1 MRKFLLFR
9 RLMAVFEM
17 MGVDP
22 KVGLSAMFFVV
33 VVLAGAI
40 FWLVDTAPPSTIVM
54 LTGPEDSMFQRNA
67 EKYRKVLEREGVK
80 LIMVPSQGSLE
91 NLVHLADP
99 AFKVDVAFVQGG
111 LIKSGLAE
119 GLDTSKLVSLG
130 SVSYEP
136 LMVFY
141 RGKEEINMLSQ
152 LEGKRIGI
160 GQVGSGT
167 HALSTSLL
175 KANGIEVVHEENDDA
190 KPGAERDSGANRG
203 EKGIAAGKKAGQTEF
218 MDDAPEE
225 AAEEL
230 IAGKLD
236 AIFLMSDSASVKI
249 MGKLLRTPGI
259 RVVNFAQAD
268 AYTRRNNYLNKLDLS
283 QGSIDLGKN
292 IPERDVTLVGPTVEL
307 VARENLHPALSDL
320 LLQAAHE
327 VNGNATILQKQGEF
341 PAPLE
346 HEFRISDDA
355 DRYYK
360 SGKSFLYRNL
370 PFWLAT
376 LLSRVL
382 VVFVPIVV
390 LLIPG
395 LRMLPVVYRWRIR
408 SRITKWYGILL
419 ELEKDLLHK
428 QGPEHRAELLDRLD
442 HIERAVHRIKVPRFF
457 GDQYYVLLQHVD
469 YVRGRLQDMARA
481 K

>member
-9 RLMAVFEM
+9 KLMTIFEM
-17 MGVDP
+17 MGVEP
-22 KVGLSAMFFVV
+22 KVGLAALGFVV
-33 VVLAGAI
+33 VVLTGAI
-40 FWLVDTAPPSTIVM
+40 VWFVDTAPPNSIVM
-54 LTGPEDSMFQRNA
+54 LTGPEGSMFQRNA

-80 LIMVPSQGSLE
+80 LILVPSQGSLE

-99 AFKVDVAFVQGG
+99 AFKVDVGFVQGG
-111 LIKSGLAE
+111 LIQSGLAE

-136 LMVFY
+136 LLVFY
-141 RGKEEINMLSQ
+141 RGKEEVNMLSQ
-152 LEGKRIGI
+152 LKGKRLGI

-167 HALSTSLL
+167 NALVTSLL
-175 KANGIEVVHEENDDA
+175 KANGIEVANVENDDA
-190 KPGAERDSGANRG
+190 KPGAAHAD
-203 EKGIAAGKKAGQTEF
+203 EKAAGGKMTAPKTEF

-230 IAGKLD
+230 IADKLD
-236 AIFLMSDSASVKI
+236 AVFLMSDSASVKI

-259 RVVNFAQAD
+259 RLVNFQQAD
-268 AYTRRNNYLNKLDLS
+268 AYTRRVNYLNKLEFS
-283 QGSIDLGKN
+283 QGSIDLGMN
-292 IPERDVTLVGPTVEL
+292 IPDRDTLLVGPTVEL
-307 VARENLHPALSDL
+307 VAREKLHPALSDL

-346 HEFRISDDA
+346 HEFRISEDA

-376 LLSRVL
+376 FVSRVL

-390 LLIPG
+390 LLVPA
-395 LRMLPVVYRWRIR
+395 LRMLPVVYRWRMR

-419 ELEKDLLHK
+419 ELEKDLLHAE
-428 QGPEHRAELLDRLD
+428 GAEHKAHLMERLD

-469 YVRGRLQDMARA
+469 YVRQRLLDMGLA
-481 K
+481 KQG

>member
-1 MRKFLLFR
+1 
-9 RLMAVFEM
+9 MAIFEM

-22 KVGLSAMFFVV
+22 KVGLSAMAFVV
-33 VVLAGAI
+33 VVLAGAV

-54 LTGPEDSMFQRNA
+54 LTGPQDSMFQRNA
-67 EKYRKVLEREGVK
+67 EKYRKVLEREGIK
-80 LIMVPSQGSLE
+80 LVMVPSQGSLE

-99 AFKVDVAFVQGG
+99 AFKVDVGFVQGG
-111 LIKSGLAE
+111 LIQSGLAE

-130 SVSYEP
+130 SVAYEP

-167 HALSTSLL
+167 NALAIALL
-175 KANGIEVVHEENDDA
+175 KANGIEVAHVENDDA
-190 KPGAERDSGANRG
+190 KPGAERGSGANKG
-203 EKGIAAGKKAGQTEF
+203 EAAGGNKPGSKTEF
-218 MDDAPEE
+218 MDDDPLE
-225 AAEEL
+225 AADEL

-236 AIFLMSDSASVKI
+236 AVFLMSDSASVKI

-259 RVVNFAQAD
+259 RLVNFQQAD
-268 AYTRRNNYLNKLDLS
+268 AYTRRNNYLNKLELS
-283 QGSIDLGKN
+283 QGAIDLGKN
-292 IPERDVTLVGPTVEL
+292 IPEREITLVGPTVEL
-307 VARENLHPALSDL
+307 VAREKLHPALSDL

-346 HEFRISDDA
+346 HEFRISEDA

-376 LLSRVL
+376 LISRVL
-382 VVFVPIVV
+382 VVLVPIVV

-395 LRMLPVVYRWRIR
+395 LRLLPVVYRWRIR

-428 QGPEHRAELLDRLD
+428 QEPQHRAELLDRLD

-469 YVRGRLQDMARA
+469 YMRGRLQDMERV

>member
-9 RLMAVFEM
+9 KLMALFET
-17 MGVDP
+17 MGVEP
-22 KVGLSAMFFVV
+22 RVGLAAMAFVV
-33 VVLAGAI
+33 VVLTAAVVW
-40 FWLVDTAPPSTIVM
+40 FVDTAPPNSIIM
-54 LTGPEDSMFQRNA
+54 LTGPEGSMFQRNA

-80 LIMVPSQGSLE
+80 LVMVPSQGSLE

-99 AFKVDVAFVQGG
+99 SFKVDVGFVQGG
-111 LIKSGLAE
+111 LIQSGLAE
-119 GLDTSKLVSLG
+119 GLDTGKLVSLG
-130 SVSYEP
+130 SVAYEP

-141 RGKEEINMLSQ
+141 RSKEEFSILSQ

-167 HALSTSLL
+167 NALATALL
-175 KANGIEVVHEENDDA
+175 KANGIAVANVENDDA
-190 KPGAERDSGANRG
+190 KPGEARAD
-203 EKGIAAGKKAGQTEF
+203 EKGKGAGGKKPASKTEF

-249 MGKLLRTPGI
+249 MGKLLHTPGV
-259 RVVNFAQAD
+259 RLMSFQQAD
-268 AYTRRNNYLNKLDLS
+268 AYTRRVGYLNKLEFS
-283 QGSIDLGKN
+283 RGSIDLGKN
-292 IPERDVTLVGPTVEL
+292 IPDRDTLLVGPTVEL
-307 VARENLHPALSDL
+307 VAREKLHPALSDL
-320 LLQAAHE
+320 LLQAARE
-327 VNGNATILQKQGEF
+327 VNGKATILQKQGEF

-346 HEFRISDDA
+346 HEFRLSEDA
-355 DRYYK
+355 DRYYI

-376 LLSRVL
+376 FISRVL
-382 VVFVPIVV
+382 VVFVPIIV
-390 LLIPG
+390 LLVPA
-395 LRMLPVVYRWRIR
+395 LRMLPVVYRWRMR

-419 ELEKDLLHK
+419 ELEKDMLHK
-428 QGPEHRAELLDRLD
+428 EGPEHRAGLLERLN

-469 YVRGRLQDMARA
+469 YMRQRLQDMEQA